1 MAIATSEAMA
11 GGEDGPR
18 SCMVCGDRATGYHF
32 HALTCEGCK
41 GFFRRTVSKSTDLT
55 CPFAGSCKVN
65 KAQRRH
71 CPACRLQKCLEAG
84 MKKEMILSAE
94 ALAMR
99 RAKQAQR
106 RAQQAPAQL
115 SKEQQELVQTLLG
128 AHTRHVGTMFDQFV
142 QFRPPAHL
150 FTHHQRLP
158 ITVPV
163 LPLLVHFAEVNT
175 FMVQQVIKF
184 TKDLPLF
191 RSLPMEDQ
199 ISLLKGAAVEICH
212 IALNTTF
219 CLQTQNFFC
228 GPLRYTLE
236 DGVHAGF
243 QEEFLE
249 LLFRFHATL
258 RRLQLQEPE
267 YVLMA
272 AMALFSPD
280 RPGVTQREEIDRLQ
294 EVMALTLHGYIK
306 GQPPRPGHR
315 YGGAWGL
322 GGCVRAG
329 SEGNTAQ
336 EGCFYCPFLWE
347 TRSLGGSS
355 PSLTP
360 HMLLASKSLL
370 LLFHLIFSRFFFYSV
385 EMQSSSSQALYN
397 SIPEIDDTH
406 HLTRPPPQAKAA
418 FQDSCLLS
426 FLGPSL
432 PLHWPIPLIFHPPR
446 SYGHSVSWPKPVPGS
461 AVRDLSRL

>member
-272 AMALFSPD
+272 AMALFSPGERPPKPRSFCSSTSTQTPSPVNPSGFVFKPGLGPAVAAGPARPHLSFPSPRLTD

-315 YGGAWGL
+315 FRYAKLL
-322 GGCVRAG
+322 G
-329 SEGNTAQ
+329 
-336 EGCFYCPFLWE
+336 
-347 TRSLGGSS
+347 
-355 PSLTP
+355 
-360 HMLLASKSLL
+360 LLAELRSINNAYGYQIQHVQGLSAMMPLL
-370 LLFHLIFSRFFFYSV
+370 
-385 EMQSSSSQALYN
+385 Q
-397 SIPEIDDTH
+397 EIC
-406 HLTRPPPQAKAA
+406 
-418 FQDSCLLS
+418 S
-426 FLGPSL
+426 
-432 PLHWPIPLIFHPPR
+432 
-446 SYGHSVSWPKPVPGS
+446 
-461 AVRDLSRL
+461 

>member
-1 MAIATSEAMA
+1 MA
-11 GGEDGPR
+11 GGEERPR

-41 GFFRRTVSKSTDLT
+41 GFFRRAASKSTDLT

-94 ALAMR
+94 ALAAR

-115 SKEQQELVQTLLG
+115 SKAQQELVQTLLG

-163 LPLLVHFAEVNT
+163 LPLLMHFAEVNT

-236 DGVHAGF
+236 DGVH
-243 QEEFLE
+243 
-249 LLFRFHATL
+249 
-258 RRLQLQEPE
+258 
-267 YVLMA
+267 
-272 AMALFSPD
+272 D

-306 GQPPRPGHR
+306 GQPPRPGDRFR
-315 YGGAWGL
+315 YAKLL
-322 GGCVRAG
+322 G
-329 SEGNTAQ
+329 
-336 EGCFYCPFLWE
+336 
-347 TRSLGGSS
+347 
-355 PSLTP
+355 
-360 HMLLASKSLL
+360 LLAELRSINNAYGYQIQHIQGLSAMMPLL
-370 LLFHLIFSRFFFYSV
+370 
-385 EMQSSSSQALYN
+385 Q
-397 SIPEIDDTH
+397 EIC
-406 HLTRPPPQAKAA
+406 
-418 FQDSCLLS
+418 S
-426 FLGPSL
+426 
-432 PLHWPIPLIFHPPR
+432 
-446 SYGHSVSWPKPVPGS
+446 
-461 AVRDLSRL
+461 